1 MENYEEYTVFTVTAA
16 DGREAEL
23 AVVDEFEVEGTA
35 YVAASLVVDDTIS
48 DEGVYLYK
56 VKTTEPEL
64 EVDKI
69 SDEAEYNRVAEAYAA
84 ME

>member
-1 MENYEEYTVFTVTAA
+1 MENYEEYTVFTVVAS
-16 DGREAEL
+16 DGREVEL

-35 YVAASLVVDDTIS
+35 YVAASLVVGDTIS

-64 EVDKI
+64 MVDKI
-69 SDEAEYNRVAEAYAA
+69 TDENEYNKAAEAYAA